1 MKVHL
6 ILLATLLLS
15 GFLAA
20 QTEGTPPP
28 VVDDGKLK
36 KFGSIITWGKA
47 KQAYDEGMKA
57 FHQSKGDEAVAKF
70 TEALSHIDRYTDAR
84 FARGRTYYETR
95 KWAAALEDFTRVVAE
110 QPERADGHYHRGLAL
125 WNLKRP
131 EDALKEFDIAIGQ
144 APRSY
149 QFRESRASL
158 LTVLK
163 QHERALA
170 DYDMMVGLQPLWPSN
185 LERRARHLREMGRV
199 GEAEED
205 ERLADQLRE
214 AGF

>member
-1 MKVHL
+1 MKALL
-6 ILLATLLLS
+6 IALAFLFSS

-28 VVDDGKLK
+28 ATGDQKLT
-36 KFGSIITWGKA
+36 KFGSIITWSKA
-47 KQAYDEGMKA
+47 RQAYDEGMKA
-57 FHQSKGDEAVAKF
+57 FHQSKGDEAIAKF

-84 FARGRTYYETR
+84 FARGRTYYEIR

-110 QPERADGHYHRGLAL
+110 QPDEADGHYHRGLSL

-131 EDALKEFDIAIGQ
+131 EEALKEFDIALLKS
-144 APRSY
+144 PRIY
-149 QFRESRASL
+149 TFHESRAML
-158 LTVLK
+158 LASLK
-163 QHERALA
+163 QPERALA
-170 DYDMMVGLQPLWPSN
+170 DYDMLVALQPLYPSN

-199 GEAEED
+199 KEAEED
-205 ERLADQLRE
+205 ERQANQLRE